1 MKTALVYY
9 SMSGNCQYVAERIS
23 ELIECD
29 VIRIEPV
36 KAYPDKGARKF
47 YWGGK
52 SAVMGEKPK
61 LKKYEF
67 AGDEYDCVILGFPV
81 WASNVVPPIRTFIS
95 ENDLSDKKVAAFA
108 CFSGGGADKAMAKLK
123 KMLKRDGLNAELI
136 LIDPLKHDRKE
147 DQEKI
152 REFCS
157 ALEK

>member
-1 MKTALVYY
+1 MKKALVYY
-9 SMSGNCQYVAERIS
+9 SMSGNCQYVAERIAGI
-23 ELIECD
+23 LDCD

-67 AGDEYDCVILGFPV
+67 NKDKYDCVILGFPV

-95 ENDLSDKKVAAFA
+95 ENDLSDKKIAAYA
-108 CFSGGGADKAMAKLK
+108 CYSGGGAEKALMKLK
-123 KMLKRDGLNAELI
+123 KLLNRDELSSEI
-136 LIDPLKHDRKE
+136 VLIDPVKNDE
-147 DQEKI
+147 NENMEKI
-152 REFCS
+152 REFCAS
-157 ALEK
+157 LEK